1 MAATEPVSE
10 TEIESTLRTD
20 PDYAIELPD
29 ASYQEKI
36 IQYIKR
42 ERWGRLKPDELMVV
56 HQEMMLAFIQR
67 VREEEFDPS
76 RPLRMV
82 NCIAP
87 GFPRA
92 GK

>member
-42 ERWGRLKPDELMVV
+42 ETWGRLKPDELMVV
-56 HQEMMLAFIQR
+56 H
-67 VREEEFDPS
+67 
-76 RPLRMV
+76 
-82 NCIAP
+82 
-87 GFPRA
+87 
-92 GK
+92 